1 MINYDGKSFKA
12 VANTE
17 NGETGAET
25 IFHYRQEGAIVTAQ
39 YSGGAIIKGHLIALV
54 AEDGSLDMRYHQ
66 VNTKGQL
73 MTGMCRSTPE
83 RLSNGKIRLHEEWQW
98 TSGDGSKGKSIIE
111 EL

>member
-1 MINYDGKSFKA
+1 MINYNGKSFKA

-17 NGETGAET
+17 NSETGAET
-25 IFHYRQEGAIVTAQ
+25 IFNYRQEGNIVTAQ
-39 YSGGAIIKGHLIALV
+39 YSGGAIITGHLIALV

-83 RLSNGKIRLHEEWQW
+83 QLLNGKIRLHEEWQW
-98 TSGDGSKGKSIIE
+98 TSEDGSKGKSIIE